1 MGPVID
7 YLLASLVVIS
17 IVLAGANYLAYRL
30 FERPRHALMWAVAFS
45 LAALQYLINLL
56 REALPSNDFYWQSA
70 NMVSFALVL
79 FALWGHSER
88 LRLHTDWRNLL
99 ACFAGLSLLSAVFIL
114 WVPMDNLRTALAP
127 GFACLAMIHIAL
139 ALVRSTREP
148 RLAQVVAAVIHLL
161 FGLTQGLA
169 AAIAL
174 NLNSDAREQMVQL
187 YTAVN
192 FGLMPTLF
200 IALGISVIFLLATDL
215 ASRLSTMA
223 LVDSLTGLN
232 NRRGYMQATEG
243 LWARCRRADKPL
255 SLMIADLDYFKR
267 INDRYGHSMGDRAL
281 QHFARILRESVRV
294 EDALGRIGGEEFAV
308 TFGEMSSAEAEAIAL
323 RFRAALARQPLRF
336 GSVELELR
344 ASFGI
349 AEWRDKDDLAS
360 LLKRADVALYDAKA
374 AGRDVVMVSG
384 ARSLVGMASNG

>member
-1 MGPVID
+1 MID

-45 LAALQYLINLL
+45 LTALQYLINLV
-56 REALPSNDFYWQSA
+56 REELPSAQFYWQSA

-79 FALWGHSER
+79 FALWGHRER
-88 LRLHTDWRNLL
+88 LNLHTDWRYLL
-99 ACFAGLSLLSAVFIL
+99 ACYTVLSLLSAVFIHL
-114 WVPMDNLRTALAP
+114 YPLDSVRTALAP
-127 GFACLAMIHIAL
+127 GFTFLAMTHIAMVL
-139 ALVRSTREP
+139 LRSTREP
-148 RLAQVVAAVIHLL
+148 RLAQWVAAVIHLL
-161 FGLTQGLA
+161 FGLTQGLS

-174 NLNSDAREQMVQL
+174 NLDSDSREAMTQL
-187 YTAVN
+187 YNTVN

-223 LVDSLTGLN
+223 LVDSLTQLN
-232 NRRGYMQATEG
+232 NRRGYLLATES
-243 LWARCRRADKPL
+243 LWARCRRNNKPL
-255 SLMIADLDYFKR
+255 SLMIADIDYFKR
-267 INDRYGHSMGDRAL
+267 INDRYGHSIGDRAL

-308 TFGEMSSAEAEAIAL
+308 TFGEKNSAEVEAIAT
-323 RFRAALARQPLRF
+323 RFRAALAREPLCY

-349 AEWRDKDDLAS
+349 AEWQDKDDLAS
-360 LLKRADVALYDAKA
+360 LLKRADIALYEAKA
-374 AGRDVVMVSG
+374 AGRDAVMVSG
-384 ARSLVGMASNG
+384 DRSLVGMASNG